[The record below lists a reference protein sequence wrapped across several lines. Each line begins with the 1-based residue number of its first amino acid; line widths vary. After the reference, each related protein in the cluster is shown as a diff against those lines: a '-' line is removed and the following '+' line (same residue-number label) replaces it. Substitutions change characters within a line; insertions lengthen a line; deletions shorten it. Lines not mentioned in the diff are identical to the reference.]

1 MPKKRKRQPPL
12 HRDLTAGMV
21 PDLDLVCNY
30 IDSTGDKEL
39 DARIL
44 ELAKSVGGVDDF
56 CLLAEMISTA
66 VGMARGTAD
75 HADFKLANRALK
87 EMKKSSE
94 IFGPFRGNRKV
105 ALFGSARTKP
115 EEKEYQTAVE
125 FSRRMVEEG
134 FMTITGAGPGIMAA
148 GNEGATA
155 EHSFG
160 LNITLPFEA
169 SANEFISGDPKLID
183 YNYFFTRKLAFV
195 KEADA
200 GVGMPGGVGTQDEVF
215 EALTLIQTGKAKLYP
230 IVCLDAPGGTYWK
243 AWKQFVEEHLFRLG
257 MISESDFSLFKV
269 TDDVEEAIAEITGFY
284 ANFHSYRYVG
294 DRLVIR
300 LQTALSEAALKDL
313 NQEFVAMV
321 KSGDIKQGPALKEES
336 NEPELAELPRIVL
349 RHRRCDFGLLRG
361 FINAINEAEVES

>member
-1 MPKKRKRQPPL
+1 MSDKRAKQPPL

-21 PDLDLVCNY
+21 PDSACNF
-30 IDSTGDKEL
+30 IDTTGDTDL

-44 ELAKSVGGVDDF
+44 ELAKSVGGVGDY

-66 VGMARGTAD
+66 VGMAKGPSD

-87 EMKKSSE
+87 ELRKSSE
-94 IFGPFRGNRKV
+94 VFHPFRGQRKV

-125 FSRRMVEEG
+125 FSRCMTKKG
-134 FMTITGAGPGIMAA
+134 YMTITGAGPGIMAA

-155 EHSFG
+155 DRSFG

-169 SANEFISGDPKLID
+169 SANEFIAGDPKLID

-200 GVGMPGGVGTQDEVF
+200 GVGMPGGVGTQDEIF
-215 EALTLIQTGKAKLYP
+215 EALTLIQTGKARLYP

-257 MISESDFSLFKV
+257 MISESDFDLFKV
-269 TDDVEEAIAEITGFY
+269 TDDIDEAVEEITGFY
-284 ANFHSYRYVG
+284 QNFHSYRYVG

-300 LQTALSEAALKDL
+300 LQNALSEAAIKDL
-313 NQEFVAMV
+313 NQNFTAMV
-321 KSGDIKQGPALKEES
+321 KSGVIQQMSALEEEH

-349 RHRRCDFGLLRG
+349 RHRRRDFGLLRQ
-361 FINAINEAEVES
+361 FINTLNQAEVES

>member
-1 MPKKRKRQPPL
+1 MFDKRAKQPPL

-21 PDLDLVCNY
+21 PDSACQF
-30 IDSTGDKEL
+30 IETTGDKEL
-39 DARIL
+39 DQRIL
-44 ELAKSVGGVDDF
+44 DLAKAVGGGGDY

-75 HADFKLANRALK
+75 HADFKMANRTLK
-87 EMKKSSE
+87 ELKKSSE
-94 IFGPFRGNRKV
+94 VFHPFRGKRKV

-115 EEKEYQTAVE
+115 DEKEYQTAVE
-125 FSRRMVEEG
+125 FSRRMTGEG

-169 SANEFISGDPKLID
+169 SANEFIAGDPKLID

-215 EALTLIQTGKAKLYP
+215 EALTLMQTGKAKLYP

-257 MISESDFSLFKV
+257 MISESDFNLFKV
-269 TDDVEEAIAEITGFY
+269 TDSVDEAIAEITGFY

-300 LQTALSEAALKDL
+300 LQTALTNTAVTEL
-313 NQEFVAMV
+313 NQNFSAMV
-321 KSGDIKQGPALKEES
+321 KSGEIKQTPALKEEG
-336 NEPELAELPRIVL
+336 NEPELAELPRLVL
-349 RHRRCDFGLLRG
+349 RHRRRDFGLLRQ
-361 FINAINEAEVES
+361 FINAINTAEVGS

>member
-1 MPKKRKRQPPL
+1 ML
-12 HRDLTAGMV
+12 SDLSC
-21 PDLDLVCNY
+21 DY
-30 IDSTGDKEL
+30 IESTGEKAL
-39 DARIL
+39 DQRIL
-44 ELAKSVGGVDDF
+44 ELAQSVSGVENH

-66 VGMARGTAD
+66 VGMARGRAD
-75 HADFKLANRALK
+75 YADFKLANRALK
-87 EMKKSSE
+87 EMKHASE
-94 IFGPFRGNRKV
+94 VFQPYRGQRKV

-160 LNITLPFEA
+160 LDISLPFET

-183 YNYFFTRKLAFV
+183 FNYFFTRKLAFV

-200 GVGMPGGVGTQDEVF
+200 GVGMPGGVGTMDEVF
-215 EALTLIQTGKAKLYP
+215 EALTLIQTGKATLYP

-243 AWKQFVEEHLFRLG
+243 AWNQFVEEHLYRLG
-257 MISESDFSLFKV
+257 MISESDFDLYKV
-269 TDDVEEAIAEITGFY
+269 TDDVEEAVEEITRFY
-284 ANFHSYRYVG
+284 RNFHSYRYVG

-300 LQTALSEAALKDL
+300 LQVALSEAAIKSL
-313 NQEFVAMV
+313 NQNFASMV
-321 KSGDIKQGPALKEES
+321 KSGDIEQMPALKEEA
-336 NEPELAELPRIVL
+336 NEPELSELPRIVL
-349 RHRRCDFGLLRG
+349 RHCRKDFGLMRK

>member
-1 MPKKRKRQPPL
+1 MAQRRRKGPPL
-12 HRDLTAGMV
+12 NRDLTAGMV
-21 PDLDLVCNY
+21 PDLVCQFV
-30 IDSTGDKEL
+30 DSTGDKEL
-39 DARIL
+39 DKRIL
-44 ELAKSVGGVDDF
+44 DLAKSVGGVEDF
-56 CLLAEMISTA
+56 CLLAEMIATA
-66 VGMARGTAD
+66 VGMAKGVAD
-75 HADFKLANRALK
+75 HGDFKLANRALK
-87 EMKKSSE
+87 EMRKSSE
-94 IFGPFRGNRKV
+94 VFHAFRGRRKV

-115 EEKEYQTAVE
+115 DEKEYQTAVE
-125 FSRRMVEEG
+125 FSRRMAEEG

-169 SANEFISGDPKLID
+169 SANEFIAGDPKLID

-215 EALTLIQTGKAKLYP
+215 EALTLIQTGKARLHP

-269 TDDVEEAIAEITGFY
+269 TDSVDEAVEEIVGFY
-284 ANFHSYRYVG
+284 RNFHSYRYVG
-294 DRLVIR
+294 DRLVMR
-300 LQTALSEAALKDL
+300 LQNALSEAAVKDL
-313 NQEFVAMV
+313 NERFGQMV
-321 KSGDIKQGPALKEES
+321 KSGKIHACDALPEEA
-336 NEPELAELPRIVL
+336 NEPELADLPRVVL
-349 RHRRCDFGLLRG
+349 RHRRRDFGLLRE
-361 FINAINEAEVES
+361 FIDALNQAELAN